1 MLTRV
6 FSHCM
11 LRPSDVSPLHEG
23 TKVVGVFNPGVTQ
36 HKQTGYTYLVVR
48 VVEQPLE
55 ESDTAYPSPRI
66 VEGNL
71 EIDWLDKS
79 DVDLSDPRLYQMIS
93 TGLIRLR
100 FISHLRVY
108 RSKDGRTI
116 DEEIATIVPESS
128 YETFGIEDPRITEI
142 DGTYYITYVAVSSH
156 GACTSLLS
164 TENFETYKRH
174 GIILPPDNK
183 DVVLFP
189 EKINGQYVA
198 MHRPMPSL
206 RLARPEIWLAHS
218 ENLLKWGNHQYL
230 LGAEDSIHRDRI
242 GGGTP
247 PIKTQDGWLT
257 LYHGSD
263 KKPEEKGVGRY
274 TAGALT
280 LDLNNPLKRKMQ
292 THEPIMIPEE
302 PYETKGFVD
311 NVVFPTA
318 IVERDDTYLVY
329 YGAADENTAVTAF
342 KKTDL
347 HDALKPV

>member
-1 MLTRV
+1 MLKRI
-6 FSHCM
+6 FSYCM
-11 LRPSDVSPLHEG
+11 LRPSDIRPVHEG
-23 TKVVGVFNPGVTQ
+23 TRVIGAFNPGVIR
-36 HKQTGYTYLVVR
+36 HKPTGYIYLIVR
-48 VVEQPLE
+48 VVEQPLFK
-55 ESDTAYPSPRI
+55 SDEAYPSPRI
-66 VEGNL
+66 VDGSL
-71 EIDWLDKS
+71 KIDWLDKS

-108 RSKDGRTI
+108 LSKDGRSI
-116 DEEIATIVPESS
+116 DEEVATIYPESP

-142 DGTYYITYVAVSSH
+142 DGKYYITYVAVSSH
-156 GACTSLLS
+156 GASTSLLS
-164 TENFETYKRH
+164 TTDFRSFTRQ

-189 EKINGQYVA
+189 EKINNQYVA

-206 RLARPEIWLAHS
+206 RLTRPEIWLAHS
-218 ENLLKWGNHQYL
+218 SDLINWGNHQYL

-247 PIKTQDGWLT
+247 PIKTKDGWLT

-280 LDLNNPLKRKMQ
+280 LDLNNPLKRTSQ
-292 THEPIMIPEE
+292 TESPIMVPEKH
-302 PYETKGFVD
+302 YETSGFVD

-318 IVERDDTYLVY
+318 IIEQDDTYLVY

-342 KKTDL
+342 KKEDL
-347 HDALKPV
+347 HAVLKPV